1 MNILWL
7 GIPIGLAM
15 AAFFSGAEIGMLSIN
30 RIRVRHLA
38 ETGVPWAIACH
49 RILTKEIHRF
59 VAAMLIAVNLGIITA
74 SCLVTSIFGKS
85 LLITEI
91 GLSLFILLFCEIIP
105 KTVFRRF
112 SSHLIHLFF
121 WQINLA
127 YRIIFPF
134 TYLVSFLK
142 PMREKITR
150 GEIELLV
157 KEAEKE
163 GVLSET
169 EEDMVVNVLGL
180 SKRRVSEIMTTRT
193 EMITVS
199 CETNLEKVIETVER
213 SGFSRLP
220 IYDEGLDDIIGILHT
235 KDILNFWEKEKE
247 LPAIEFM
254 KLAHFIPE
262 QAKIDDCLADFRRNR
277 VHIGIVVD
285 EYGGTSGLVTLEDLL
300 EEIVGEIEDEFDVE
314 DILVQNP
321 SDGLYL
327 IDGFADID
335 LLSEE
340 FGIELPKGEWTTISG
355 FILDRLG
362 RIPKEGEKIETENLC
377 LTIEK
382 CDKKRIYKV
391 RCSEIKGQEKQ
402 KR

>member
-1 MNILWL
+1 
-7 GIPIGLAM
+7 M

-30 RIRVRHLA
+30 RIKVRNLA
-38 ETGVPWAIACH
+38 ERGVSWAVVCH
-49 RILTKEIHRF
+49 HILTKEIHRF

-74 SCLVTSIFGKS
+74 SCLVTSIFGKN
-85 LLITEI
+85 LLITEA
-91 GLSLFILLFCEIIP
+91 GLSLFVLLFCEIIP

-112 SSHLIHLFF
+112 SSHLIRLFF

-127 YRIIFPF
+127 YRAIFPF
-134 TYLVSFLK
+134 TSLVSFFKLE
-142 PMREKITR
+142 REKITR

-163 GVLSET
+163 GVLEAS
-169 EEDMVVNVLGL
+169 EEDMVVNVLSL
-180 SKRRVSEIMTTRT
+180 SERRVSEIMTRRT

-199 CETNLEKVIETVER
+199 AETPLSKVIEVVER

-235 KDILNFWEKEKE
+235 KDILNFWDKEKE

-277 VHIGIVVD
+277 VHVGIVVD
-285 EYGGTSGLVTLEDLL
+285 EYGGTSGLITLEDLL
-300 EEIVGEIEDEFDVE
+300 EEIVGEIHDEFDEEEV
-314 DILVQNP
+314 LVKRL
-321 SDGLYL
+321 SDRVYL
-327 IDGFADID
+327 VDGSTDID

-340 FGIELPKGEWTTISG
+340 FGIELPKGEETSISG

-362 RIPKEGEKIETENLC
+362 RIPKEGESIETENFC
-377 LTIEK
+377 LTVEK
-382 CDKKRIYKV
+382 ADKKKIYKV
-391 RCSEIKGQEKQ
+391 RVNVQQAESIPK
-402 KR
+402 

>member
-38 ETGVPWAIACH
+38 ERSVPWAVACH
-49 RILTKEIHRF
+49 HILTKEIHRF

-85 LLITEI
+85 LWITEI

-112 SSHLIHLFF
+112 SDHLIRSFF

-142 PMREKITR
+142 PVREKITR

-163 GVLSET
+163 GVLEKI
-169 EEDMVVNVLGL
+169 EEDMVVNVLSL
-180 SKRRVSEIMTTRT
+180 SKRRVSEIMTRRR

-199 CETNLEKVIETVER
+199 CETNLDEVIETVER

-254 KLAHFIPE
+254 KLAYFIPE
-262 QAKIDDCLADFRRNR
+262 QARIDDCLADFRKNR

-300 EEIVGEIEDEFDVE
+300 EEIVGEIQDEFDTDEV
-314 DILVQNP
+314 LVQNP

-327 IDGFADID
+327 IDGSADID
-335 LLSEE
+335 LLGEE
-340 FGIELPKGEWTTISG
+340 FGIFLPRGEWTTISG
-355 FILDRLG
+355 FILDNLG
-362 RIPKEGEKIETENLC
+362 RIPKERESIETESLC
-377 LTIEK
+377 LTVEK
-382 CDKKRIYKV
+382 ADKKRIHKV
-391 RCSEIKGQEKQ
+391 RCQKLEVRIEK
-402 KR
+402 